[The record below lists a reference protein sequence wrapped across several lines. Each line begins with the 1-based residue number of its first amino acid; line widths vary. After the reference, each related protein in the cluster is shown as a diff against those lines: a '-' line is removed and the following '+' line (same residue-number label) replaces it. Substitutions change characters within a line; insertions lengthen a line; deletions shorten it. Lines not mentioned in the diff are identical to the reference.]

1 MVSIGSA
8 IKAGVSPKK
17 ATAAKRPGSANPPLV
32 TPPANRVQLPSVP
45 ANSPNSG
52 SATAPTPLK
61 FNSGSY
67 NPKPNVPKATT
78 ATRKTNNG
86 TGQVGS
92 NATGSYSLS
101 GGTDFGSTGGVVDP
115 AMGADVQAAQPPVIS
130 EDEYLANEDGVYTAQ
145 MAALDA
151 AFNSLNT
158 DLDAQDQN
166 YTTTYNK
173 NLKDLGWDGQGWSM
187 DPMTAYGS
195 AFTSNKNDFAAR
207 GLFDSSGY
215 ADSRENLDRN
225 FLDQRT
231 GMETAKQQFGS
242 DIIRQREAGTA
253 DKGANAAR
261 AKADAL
267 ARYQALYGL

>member
-8 IKAGVSPKK
+8 IKAGAAPKK
-17 ATAAKRPGSANPPLV
+17 AKTPGSANPPLV

-67 NPKPNVPKATT
+67 NPKPGAPRTTT
-78 ATRKTNNG
+78 ATRQTNNG

-158 DLDAQDQN
+158 DLDAQDRN
-166 YTTTYNK
+166 YTTTHNK